1 MERVKELLINFRN
14 AVAFSYSW
22 LVICCLAVTLIS
34 GKDTLDAGFLLKLLV
49 LCIWASFSFVIC
61 FRTQKMQKKGFIF
74 SLSCFYIMFI
84 PAEIGLFYLMG
95 IFKGAGSPAA
105 WIVFIA
111 IIAVMYIVSLII
123 DNMIMKKN
131 AVDYTRKL
139 TEYIN
144 NK

>member
-61 FRTQKMQKKGFIF
+61 FRTQKIQKKGFIF

-105 WIVFIA
+105 WIIFLT
-111 IIAVMYIVSLII
+111 IIAVMYIVSVLI
-123 DNMIMKKN
+123 DNTIMKKD

-139 TEYIN
+139 TEYIK

>member
-1 MERVKELLINFRN
+1 
-14 AVAFSYSW
+14 
-22 LVICCLAVTLIS
+22 
-34 GKDTLDAGFLLKLLV
+34 
-49 LCIWASFSFVIC
+49 
-61 FRTQKMQKKGFIF
+61 
-74 SLSCFYIMFI
+74 MFI

-95 IFKGAGSPAA
+95 IFKGAGSAAA

-111 IIAVMYIVSLII
+111 IIAVMYIASLII